1 MYHSQHNPEQNQ
13 QKSQLH
19 RKADVGKAKGN
30 SAGDIGNNSSVK
42 MRGDAKYNREKDKE
56 ESEGEYRNGI
66 WQQCKQT
73 TEGGCNPLASLK
85 TGKAR
90 EDMPDNRSG
99 KNKAESENRGG
110 IDISQKEPNR
120 EKSFAQVADKGAD
133 PAEKSTLQKG
143 VCRSGIA
150 VNRVLGN
157 VFAAKQSAEQAGK
170 QDASAKIPKQS
181 EEQFFQHILTN
192 FPKGKFIK

>member
-1 MYHSQHNPEQNQ
+1 MYHSQHNPKQNQ

-30 SAGDIGNNSSVK
+30 SAGDIGNNGSVK
-42 MRGDAKYNREKDKE
+42 MWGDAKHNREKDKE

-66 WQQCKQT
+66 WQQRKQT
-73 TEGGCNPLASLK
+73 AEGGCNPLASLK
-85 TGKAR
+85 TGKVR

-120 EKSFAQVADKGAD
+120 EKSFAQVADKGA
-133 PAEKSTLQKG
+133 PQRNPPCKKAFAVPGLPSTVFWVMSLRQNNLPNKRANRMLPQKYPN
-143 VCRSGIA
+143 RAKNSSFSIYSPTFQK
-150 VNRVLGN
+150 VNL
-157 VFAAKQSAEQAGK
+157 
-170 QDASAKIPKQS
+170 
-181 EEQFFQHILTN
+181 
-192 FPKGKFIK
+192 